1 MVRAESACKTMEKHA
16 EVLTIPVGGL
26 LASVVGGSS
35 CERRDMS
42 MCVREDELSLRRMS
56 DYDRHIS
63 DKLSTLISVGTQGK
77 TEMTLDIIHG
87 NWVRSSVHT
96 NVRS

>member
-1 MVRAESACKTMEKHA
+1 MVQAESNCKTMEKHA

-35 CERRDMS
+35 WERRDMPR
-42 MCVREDELSLRRMS
+42 CVKEDEPSLRLMS
-56 DYDRHIS
+56 GYDRHIS

>member
-35 CERRDMS
+35 CEGRDMS
-42 MCVREDELSLRRMS
+42 VCVREDELPLRRMS

-63 DKLSTLISVGTQGK
+63 ELSTLISVGTQGK
-77 TEMTLDIIHG
+77 TEMTLDTIHG
-87 NWVRSSVHT
+87 SWVRSSVHT

>member
-35 CERRDMS
+35 WEGRDMS
-42 MCVREDELSLRRMS
+42 RYDKEDELSHRLMS
-56 DYDRHIS
+56 VYGRPIS
-63 DKLSTLISVGTQGK
+63 DKLST
-77 TEMTLDIIHG
+77 H
-87 NWVRSSVHT
+87 
-96 NVRS
+96 